1 MKIIFLTHHEEFR
14 GFSMTRYTQFLNNG
28 FQELGFET
36 EVWAPK
42 NFFAKYSTHKTIK
55 KWLRYIDTFVHFP
68 FILKRNSEKQP
79 TDTLYVLIDQALG
92 MWMPFIQKKN
102 HVVHCHDFIA
112 LKSALGRIPQNKTS
126 WTGKQYQHLI
136 FKGFSKAENFLC
148 ISKHTEKELLTF
160 LKKKPQHIAQI
171 YNAIDPMFKPG
182 NITSS
187 RNLMSAYC
195 KIDLRNG
202 YLLHVGGG
210 DFYKNKKGVIEIYN
224 QWRSITSK
232 TLPLLLVGS
241 APDSEIKKICDASPF
256 KNDIHFLIRI
266 ETHILLNAYQGAS
279 LFLFPSIAEGFG
291 WPIAEAM
298 ACACPVITTNAA
310 PMNEVGGK
318 AAVYIEPCMSG
329 NEIKPWAT
337 KAAKVIDTTLNL
349 SNDKLISLKKT
360 GLEQVKNFNDKN
372 VLLEIESFYKSI
384 TTS

>member
-14 GFSMTRYTQFLNNG
+14 GFSMTRYTEFLNNG
-28 FQELGFET
+28 FQELGYKT
-36 EVWAPK
+36 EVWAPN
-42 NFFAKYSTHKTIK
+42 NFLAKYSTHKPIK
-55 KWLRYIDTFVHFP
+55 KWLRYIDTFVYFP
-68 FILKRNSEKQP
+68 FKIKRNSKKQSKN
-79 TDTLYVLIDQALG
+79 TLYVLIDQALG
-92 MWMPFIQKKN
+92 MWMPFIENKL

-112 LKSALGRIPQNKTS
+112 LKSALGRIPENKTS

-136 FKGFSKAENFLC
+136 FKGFSKANNFLC
-148 ISKHTEKELLTF
+148 ISKNTEKELLTF
-160 LKKKPQHIAQI
+160 LKKKPDHITHI
-171 YNAIDPMFKPG
+171 YNAIDPMFKVG
-182 NITSS
+182 KTAAS
-187 RNLMSAYC
+187 RYVMSKHL
-195 KIDLRNG
+195 KIDVSHG

-210 DFYKNKKGVIEIYN
+210 DFYKNKKGVIAIYD
-224 QWRSITSK
+224 QWRTITNK
-232 TLPLLLVGS
+232 TLPLLLIGS
-241 APDSEIKKICDASPF
+241 APNKEIKTLFEASPF
-256 KNDIHFLIRI
+256 KNDIHFLIRV
-266 ETHILLNAYQGAS
+266 ENHILLNAYQGAS
-279 LFLFPSIAEGFG
+279 LFLFPSLAEGFG

-318 AAVYIEPCMSG
+318 AAIYIDPCISP

-360 GLEQVKNFNDKN
+360 GLEQVKNFNGKN